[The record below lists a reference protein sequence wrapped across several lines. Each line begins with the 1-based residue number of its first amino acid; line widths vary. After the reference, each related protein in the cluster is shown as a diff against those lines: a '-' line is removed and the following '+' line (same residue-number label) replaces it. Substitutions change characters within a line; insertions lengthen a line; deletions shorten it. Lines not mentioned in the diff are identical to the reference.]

1 MRLQC
6 YLFIMNTH
14 FIFRLI
20 LKMEHRFK
28 VFTMKGIATNLVN
41 QENNFKA
48 FEIDENTFI
57 QFCKGDK

>member
-1 MRLQC
+1 
-6 YLFIMNTH
+6 
-14 FIFRLI
+14 
-20 LKMEHRFK
+20 MEHRFK